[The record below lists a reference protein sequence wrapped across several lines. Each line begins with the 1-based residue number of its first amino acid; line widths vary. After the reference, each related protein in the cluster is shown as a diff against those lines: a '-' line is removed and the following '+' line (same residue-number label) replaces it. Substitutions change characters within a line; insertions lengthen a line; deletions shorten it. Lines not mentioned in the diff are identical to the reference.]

1 MYGDVPERSKKHIEC
16 LIVAVNKHIYIGKC
30 MRRTHESF
38 EHKFF
43 IHVQWNP
50 VNTDT
55 KGTSQ
60 IVRINGVSVLSGFSE
75 KVTDTCFIDTKTAKK
90 RCLIVL

>member
-1 MYGDVPERSKKHIEC
+1 MLRISERCVFREKKSNI
-16 LIVAVNKHIYIGKC
+16 I
-30 MRRTHESF
+30 
-38 EHKFF
+38 
-43 IHVQWNP
+43 QWNP

-75 KVTDTCFIDTKTAKK
+75 KVTDTCFIDAKTAKK